1 MAVFSLREKK
11 LIEYLA
17 QRDSWVS
24 SSEIVS
30 SLGIS
35 LRTLRNTV
43 KCINAD
49 HKYILSSNKGY
60 KIIKNSKVIE
70 TLLHEMNQ
78 SEHMDREH
86 IILKEL
92 MLNDGPVNYF
102 ELAAKL
108 FISEQT
114 LLSSVTLLNKK
125 LAGKGVMI
133 NRKKETLTLK
143 GDEINLRQLF
153 CDIVYN
159 EVENSQFTMS
169 ALKDF
174 FVHIDVAEIRQFIYE
189 RISHY
194 QFKINDFV
202 LNSIILHLCI
212 IIDRREYEIIQEV
225 QKKSV
230 LDESGIPYQCSDD
243 IMQWLEKKYHFRC
256 NQYDFDVIYGL
267 LLIGM
272 KESNLNDGNK
282 IDKIMDSSILELVKK
297 IIADVYN
304 EYYIN
309 LDDKEFIANF
319 ALHLNN
325 IIVHQMAL
333 KNPLLSSIKDAYPVI
348 YEISVFIAKQIQDK
362 YPAIL
367 MDDHQISYL
376 ALHIGA
382 QIEKQAM
389 TKIRTIVINPEYL
402 KLNSLILSK
411 LETNF
416 SNDLS
421 IHMISDETELE
432 TMMLNHDDLILTT
445 IPLKNYYGC
454 KSVQVTVFINQS
466 DIENIFEMISEIK
479 HNRHFENET
488 LLQYFDG
495 SFCYFEHEEHYEEV
509 IRKLCENHEHLDEEF
524 MKRVMIREEMSPS
537 EYMNIAVAHPIH
549 CDEKDTFISVGV
561 FKNRMKWQ
569 KNDVNIVFLLSVSQN
584 DKKNF
589 LKILRNLIEIFS
601 SDQWMKYHSSID
613 TFDKFERFIQNY
625 MIY

>member
-17 QRDSWVS
+17 QRDSWIS

-43 KCINAD
+43 KCINSD

-114 LLSSVTLLNKK
+114 LLSSITSLNKK

-189 RISHY
+189 RINYY

-212 IIDRREYEIIQEV
+212 IIDRREYEIVQEV

-243 IMQWLEKKYHFRC
+243 IMQWLEEKYHFRC